1 MYLRKVGPRLMVIEE
16 NQIMKRPKATHWGL
30 SLTISRVSRSPSS
43 TSVGSTGLAFRTVV
57 RRFTWMV
64 LLLLL
69 RKAGIGNLG
78 ADWL

>member
-1 MYLRKVGPRLMVIEE
+1 MVMEE

-57 RRFTWMV
+57 RRFTWSSNKLV
-64 LLLLL
+64 
-69 RKAGIGNLG
+69 GIEFVPRFVVNS
-78 ADWL
+78 